1 MTSLDLTIVV
11 PGTADAR
18 ARGCTCPDTNLGR
31 LSVGYVCGGHVFD
44 PWCPVHRAAILAE
57 VQRQFGRPQ

>member
-1 MTSLDLTIVV
+1 MSLDLTIVV

-18 ARGCTCPDTNLGR
+18 ALGCTCPNTDTGR
-31 LSVGYVCGGHVFD
+31 LFVAYFYSGHFFD
-44 PWCPVHRAAILAE
+44 PWCPVHRPAILAE